1 MNLRKPSRILGIA
14 AFAVCW
20 AVLVFCGR
28 CEAFGVQQTDQS
40 QSQSQPPPPPP
51 AAAPAPPQDS
61 QPSATPAP
69 TTEQP
74 TVKKKKVWTNDEVIT
89 LRTPADQYQVDKEAK
104 EAAEAAAAAKEAAI
118 RAAAKSEQQPPLDF
132 KLPDTAEETE
142 KMLKDTQDDMLE
154 VTVVRDKMVKE
165 LPDFPEEQQP
175 AKQKEIDR
183 LTETLV
189 TLRRNS
195 RALQDHLQT
204 FKPKPETVN
213 PPAAQPPAQ

>member
-1 MNLRKPSRILGIA
+1 MSLRKPSRKLGIT
-14 AFAVCW
+14 AFAVCL
-20 AVLVFCGR
+20 AVPVFCGR
-28 CEAFGVQQTDQS
+28 CDAFGVQQTDQS
-40 QSQSQPPPPPP
+40 QSQSQQPPPP
-51 AAAPAPPQDS
+51 APAPAPPQDS
-61 QPSATPAP
+61 QPSAAPTP

-74 TVKKKKVWTNDEVIT
+74 AVKKRKVWTNDEVIT
-89 LRTPADQYQVDKEAK
+89 LRTPADQYQVDKEEK

-118 RAAAKSEQQPPLDF
+118 RAAAKSEKQPPLNF
-132 KLPDTAEETE
+132 KLPGTAEETE

-183 LTETLV
+183 LTEILV
-189 TLRRNS
+189 NLRKNS

-204 FKPKPETVN
+204 FKPKPEAVN
-213 PPAAQPPAQ
+213 PPAAEPPAQ